1 MRHYDAGL
9 HVRGESLFTDDLPQ
23 PEGTL
28 HAAVFASPVAH
39 GRLLS
44 LDFAE
49 AVVQPGVVRVVTAE
63 DVPGE
68 NQIGNIIM
76 DEKLL
81 ADGRVHYIGDP
92 LALVLAESPLA
103 ARRAAAMISAE
114 IEVLKPVFSA
124 REAARR
130 GNLIAPPRT
139 FSRGDVEKT
148 LARCD
153 YLVEG
158 TAETGG
164 QEHLYLETQSALC
177 VPGEW
182 GSLRITS
189 STQGPTFVQKVAA
202 RVLNVPIHMI
212 EVDVL
217 RLGGAFGGKEDQA
230 TPWAVMAAL
239 GAHLTGRPVKLVL
252 RRRDDMAL
260 TGKRHPYT
268 SDFRMGLDDQGK
280 ILVWDVEYY
289 QNGGA
294 ASDLSTSIMERTLF
308 HCTGSY
314 NVPDVRATG
323 YCCRTNL
330 PPNTAF
336 RGFGGPQA
344 MFVMEAALHKAAI
357 ETGIPLRD
365 LQERN
370 LLSRGDT
377 FVYGQS
383 YRADDV
389 RESWSAAMELCD
401 IRAVERSA
409 DEHNAAVGRYRR
421 GVSVMPVCF
430 GISFTTTFLNQASAL
445 VHVYTDGSV
454 GISTAAVE
462 MGQGV
467 NSRIRQVA
475 ATELGMPVELT
486 KVESTNTTRAAN
498 TSPTAASSGA
508 DMNGNATRMA
518 CREIRGRLLRVAAD
532 LLKCSADELSLADSM
547 VIRGGEAIGLSWRE
561 LVMEAYRGRTD
572 LSSHAHYA
580 TPGIHF
586 DRSTEK
592 GEPFAYHVAG
602 TAVTEV
608 TVDCLLGTYRIDRVS
623 IAHCGGPQL
632 NPVVDLG
639 QMEGGLVQGIG
650 WITMEE
656 HAWDQETGRLLADAL
671 ATYKV
676 PDMDFAPHSVRVRFM
691 EGEELADDVGLLG
704 SKAIGEPPFMYGIGT
719 WFAIMDAIR
728 SFAPGAHPGYVA
740 PMTPE
745 RVLMTLTDAA
755 E

>member
-1 MRHYDAGL
+1 MKHYDARL
-9 HVRGESLFTDDLPQ
+9 HVRGESLFADDLPQ

-39 GRLLS
+39 GRLIS
-44 LDFAE
+44 LDRAE
-49 AVVQPGVVRVVTAE
+49 ALVQPGVVRVVTAG
-63 DVPGE
+63 DIPGE

-81 ADGRVHYIGDP
+81 ADELVHYVGDP
-92 LALVLAESPLA
+92 LALVLAETPLA

-114 IEVLKPVFSA
+114 IEELEPVLTA

-130 GNLIAPPRT
+130 GELIAPPRT
-139 FSRGDVEKT
+139 FSRGDAEKT
-148 LARCD
+148 FARCD
-153 YLVEG
+153 YVVEG

-177 VPGEW
+177 VPGEG

-189 STQGPTFVQKVAA
+189 STQGPSFVQKVAA
-202 RVLNVPIHMI
+202 RVLGVPIHMV

-230 TPWAVMAAL
+230 TPWAVMTAL

-268 SDFRMGLDDQGK
+268 SDFRMGLDARGR
-280 ILVWDVEYY
+280 ILAWEVDYY

-314 NVPDVRATG
+314 HVPSVRATG

-344 MFVMEAALHKAAI
+344 MFVMEAALHKASI
-357 ETGIPLRD
+357 ETGIPLLE
-365 LQERN
+365 LQEMN

-383 YRADDV
+383 YQADDV
-389 RESWSAAMELCD
+389 RESWAGAMKLCD
-401 IRAVERSA
+401 IREVKRSA
-409 DEHNAAVGRYRR
+409 GEHNDAGGRHRR

-475 ATELGMPVELT
+475 AAELGIPVELT

-508 DMNGNATRMA
+508 DMNGNAARMA
-518 CREIRGRLLRVAAD
+518 CREIRGRLLQVAAD
-532 LLKCSADELSLADSM
+532 LLECPADELSLADSM
-547 VIRGGEAIGLSWRE
+547 IVRGGEAIGLSWRE
-561 LVMEAYRGRTD
+561 LVVEAYRSRTD

-580 TPGIHF
+580 TPKIHF
-586 DRSTEK
+586 DRATEK

-608 TVDCLLGTYRIDRVS
+608 TVDCLLGTYRVDRVS
-623 IAHCGGPQL
+623 IAHCGGTQL

-639 QMEGGLVQGIG
+639 QMEGGLLQGIG

-656 HAWDQETGRLLADAL
+656 HSWDEETGHLLADAL

-676 PDMDFAPHSVRVRFM
+676 PDIDFAPRSVKVRFM
-691 EGEELADDVGLLG
+691 QGEELADDVGLLG

-719 WFAIMDAIR
+719 WFAILDAMR
-728 SFAPGAHPGYVA
+728 SCASNADPGYVA

-745 RVLMTLTDAA
+745 RVLMALSDAA